1 MKQLLIKLKTISF
14 LQWPGFIG
22 FYIIQFLH
30 KRLSDFQKERNE
42 VINFCLVNKAS
53 IRPFHGGQIARFDNS
68 DYIFRPG
75 SSDYAVFTEVL
86 IHAEYGPVIDF
97 INQANDTDTIL
108 TILDVGSNAG
118 YTSLMFMRKFSN
130 AKIYGLEPEIENYK
144 ALKANIKVNLA
155 ESRIKAFNLAA
166 WSSADELSLSPFRDN
181 REWSFS
187 FAPASNDAVKVKALP
202 LTDIIKQIGTDSI
215 DLCKIDIEG
224 AEREIFLNDQRIGDF
239 LSRVRYLVMEVHRD
253 VISVDAITEILRK
266 NNFEIFE
273 RGSLVY
279 GRRK

>member
-22 FYIIQFLH
+22 FYVIQFLH

-42 VINFCLVNKAS
+42 VINFCLVHKAL
-53 IRPFHGGQIARFDNS
+53 IKPYQNGQIIQYDDNH
-68 DYIFRPG
+68 YILRPK
-75 SSDYAVFTEVL
+75 SSDYAVFTEVM
-86 IHAEYGPVIDF
+86 IQQEYGPVLDF
-97 INQANDTDTIL
+97 IDREKQTSTIR
-108 TILDVGSNAG
+108 TILDVGSNVG
-118 YTSLMFMRKFSN
+118 YTSLLFMRKFPQSRIF
-130 AKIYGLEPEIENYK
+130 ALEPERQNYN
-144 ALKANIKVNLA
+144 ALQANIKANQA
-155 ESRIKAFNLAA
+155 ETRIVSFNLAA
-166 WSSADELSLSPFRDN
+166 WSHADELSLSPFRDN

-187 FAPASNDAVKVKALP
+187 FAPASLGAIKVKAFP
-202 LTDIIKQIGTDSI
+202 LADIVHHTGAETI

-224 AEREIFLNDQRIGDF
+224 AEREIFLNDKRIGDF

-266 NNFEIFE
+266 HNFEIFE